1 MQLTYKDMNNI
12 RVITVGESRIDA
24 AIAISFKDKMREL
37 TDGGPERVIVDMAQ
51 VDFIDSSGLG
61 AVVASMKQV
70 SADTKLELAC
80 LSTTVAKV
88 FRLTRMD
95 TVFTIHKNMQTA
107 LGGGL
112 ANAS

>member
-1 MQLTYKDMNNI
+1 MQLSFEDIDTV
-12 RVITVGESRIDA
+12 RVITIGESRIDA
-24 AIAISFKDKMREL
+24 AIAISFKDNMREL
-37 TDGGPERVIVDMAQ
+37 TDTGPERVVLDMTT

-61 AVVASMKQV
+61 AVVAAMKQV
-70 SADTKLELAC
+70 DASKKLELAC
-80 LSTTVAKV
+80 LSPTVAKV

-95 TVFTIHKNMQTA
+95 TVFTIHANVQAA

>member
-1 MQLTYKDMNNI
+1 MQLTYEDNNNT

-37 TDGGPERVIVDMAQ
+37 TDSGPDRVIVDMTT

-70 SADTKLELAC
+70 SSGKKLELAA
-80 LSTTVAKV
+80 LSPTVAKV

-95 TVFTIHKNMQTA
+95 SVFTIHSTVA
-107 LGGGL
+107 DGVGDDI

>member
-1 MQLTYKDMNNI
+1 MQLTYQDTNNTRI
-12 RVITVGESRIDA
+12 ITVGENRIDA
-24 AIAISFKDKMREL
+24 AIAISFKDKMREI
-37 TDGGPERVIVDMAQ
+37 TDTGPKRIILDMEQ

-70 SADTKLELAC
+70 DADTKLELAG
-80 LSTTVAKV
+80 LSKTVAKV

-95 TVFTIHKNMQTA
+95 TVFTIHPDIQSA